1 MGQPNFSKIL
11 IRMNTHYI
19 LSHQIRTSALL
30 SQKMSGTEKIYS
42 VPVAWLLLSN
52 NVCQSLARQPGKPCC
67 VPGISGAP
75 SDLPLCVCALFPSI
89 VVFASVGLKARAI
102 VFEDAD
108 SLPTSTVLNECIC

>member
-11 IRMNTHYI
+11 VRMNTHYI

-30 SQKMSGTEKIYS
+30 SQKMCGTEKIYS
-42 VPVAWLLLSN
+42 VPVPWLLLNN
-52 NVCQSLARQPGKPCC
+52 NVCQSLARQPGKPYC
-67 VPGISGAP
+67 VPGITGVP

-89 VVFASVGLKARAI
+89 VVFTSVGLKARAI
-102 VFEDAD
+102 VFEDAG